1 MDVKTTFDYGALEN
15 VAKATFNLMVAHLET
30 DRLEYEAGWNK
41 SRVLREAVESV
52 AGY

>member
-1 MDVKTTFDYGALEN
+1 MDVKVTFDYGELER
-15 VAKATFNLMVAHLET
+15 VAKATFNLMVAHL
-30 DRLEYEAGWNK
+30 DVDDLRYEAGWNK

>member
-1 MDVKTTFDYGALEN
+1 MDVKVTFDYGELER
-15 VAKATFNLMVAHLET
+15 VAKATFNLMVAHLEV
-30 DRLEYEAGWNK
+30 DELRYEVSWNK